1 MYFTPLHPAIAHLN
15 EYELVELMTG
25 YFARVKSTV
34 LLQQY
39 KIDATP
45 NQLRKIL
52 PPKLLDQTC
61 AVCGAAMIQD
71 VPSRNSIKIGWG
83 KARCSMCDHEDS
95 DACRCKPCV
104 TERKQQASEMRARM
118 QAIIVSATVAEQSKC
133 RNFSQ
138 PFADIPLV
146 NVVAFLALI
155 RCCTVD
161 SDGLCGPLSK
171 SQIPYAPTT
180 ALMSE
185 FISLL
190 QQSGLIAVS
199 EYSADGTIGLNGK
212 EIVFDMQNVRWL
224 VPDRETNK
232 LIDKIEI
239 AGLTGFWPE
248 HWHGEVE
255 SLWMKLALSEC
266 RQFYD
271 YCAEERGF
279 RAQGD
284 VAVNDMLAN
293 LLRDFS
299 VGQAYRAIW
308 MGARDASD
316 FIIRTKTN
324 RAHAANYMI
333 GACQRWA
340 DRARAEGW
348 LIEVFKRN
356 YKLPRSMI
364 SYVLFDVI
372 LKIGERGF
380 NNVVSQNG

>member
-1 MYFTPLHPAIAHLN
+1 M
-15 EYELVELMTG
+15 
-25 YFARVKSTV
+25 
-34 LLQQY
+34 
-39 KIDATP
+39 
-45 NQLRKIL
+45 
-52 PPKLLDQTC
+52 
-61 AVCGAAMIQD
+61 CG
-71 VPSRNSIKIGWG
+71 
-83 KARCSMCDHEDS
+83 HEDS
-95 DACRCKPCV
+95 DECRCKPCV
-104 TERKQQASEMRARM
+104 AERKQQASEIRARM
-118 QAIIVSATVAEQSKC
+118 QAIIVSATVAEQGKC
-133 RNFSQ
+133 RNFSR
-138 PFADIPLV
+138 PFEDIPLV
-146 NVVAFLALI
+146 NIVAFLALI
-155 RCCTVD
+155 RCCTID
-161 SDGLCGPLSK
+161 SEGLCGPLSK
-171 SQIPYAPTT
+171 SQIPYAPTP

-199 EYSADGTIGLNGK
+199 EYSTDGTIGLSGK

-316 FIIRTKTN
+316 FIMRTKTN
-324 RAHAANYMI
+324 RA
-333 GACQRWA
+333 
-340 DRARAEGW
+340 RAEGW
-348 LIEVFKRN
+348 QIEVFKRN